1 MKVSLSAVQ
10 PDAQND
16 AGDYVLEDQI
26 GFLLRVAMQRHTAIF
41 LSKMVDGLTQAQF
54 ATLAKL
60 YRGGCSQNE
69 LGRLIS
75 LDAATI
81 NGIIGRMKTRGMV
94 AVKRDSADKRLRLL
108 SLTEKGRDVVE
119 RGISASLAATVET
132 LAPLSRAEA
141 VQVVKLLKK
150 LA

>member
-1 MKVSLSAVQ
+1 M
-10 PDAQND
+10 
-16 AGDYVLEDQI
+16 LEDQI

-94 AVKRDSADKRLRLL
+94 AVKRDSGGQAAAPVELDGERPRCGRAGHLGVCSPPPSKRLHR
-108 SLTEKGRDVVE
+108 
-119 RGISASLAATVET
+119 
-132 LAPLSRAEA
+132 
-141 VQVVKLLKK
+141 
-150 LA
+150 